1 MITIRSKIV
10 AKRDGQYTRIVF
22 EDLNREPTDD
32 LKYVTVV
39 LLPNWNYGETLNIG
53 ETGYLQFES
62 VSAGV
67 TKWFDREIKDFKVY
81 NYDANYFINFIKQKE
96 MNYMKKEFNFD

>member
-39 LLPNWNYGETLNIG
+39 LLPN
-53 ETGYLQFES
+53 
-62 VSAGV
+62 
-67 TKWFDREIKDFKVY
+67 
-81 NYDANYFINFIKQKE
+81 
-96 MNYMKKEFNFD
+96 